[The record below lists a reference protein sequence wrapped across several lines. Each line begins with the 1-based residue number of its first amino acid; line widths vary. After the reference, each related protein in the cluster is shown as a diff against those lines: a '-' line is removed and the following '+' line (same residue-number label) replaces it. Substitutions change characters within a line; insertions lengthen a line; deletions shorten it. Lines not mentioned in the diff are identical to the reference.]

1 MIDYP
6 ENFESLWKTLP
17 RRIGGNP
24 KPLAFKQFKAR
35 LKQGVEY
42 TALLAGA
49 ARYANFCDKTGKT
62 GTEWVL
68 RAATFLGVNN
78 ESWTETWEL
87 PKQEIKET
95 IEAKGVRLNMPAR
108 VGESMDEWQRRI
120 SQAR

>member
-1 MIDYP
+1 MINYT
-6 ENFESLWKTLP
+6 EEFEQLWKILP
-17 RRIGGNP
+17 KRIGGNP

-42 TALLAGA
+42 NDLKAGA

-78 ESWTETWEL
+78 ESWAETWEL
-87 PKQEIKET
+87 PKQEIKES
-95 IEAKGVRLNMPAR
+95 IEQKGIRLNMPAR
-108 VGESMDEWQRRI
+108 VGESMEQWERRI
-120 SQAR
+120 AQAR